1 MVQFIQFAIT
11 RAAMAVFRG
20 KPLPSPTYPQL
31 SLSIPLILGHEHL
44 LLPNS
49 KWLKKMSRE

>member
-20 KPLPSPTYPQL
+20 KPLPSPTYPQFSL
-31 SLSIPLILGHEHL
+31 SLPLILGHEHL